1 MTRTYLVPLVF
12 AAIASLLAIA
22 SFAIGSLA
30 SADPDDGGTE
40 DPRELAR
47 RAVDPDPALSEPA
60 IAALRAL
67 GREGHQALM
76 GEHGAAI
83 AELRDAGRS
92 SDRGAQGRLR
102 HALDVVAG
110 QRDAHASGL
119 YWHTDLDE
127 ARAESRRT
135 GRPILS
141 LRLLGRLDEEMSCA
155 NSRFFRVVLYPDAEV
170 SRVLADRFV
179 LHWSSERPAPR
190 ITIDMGDGRRIVR
203 TITGNSVHYVIDP
216 AGRVVDAIPGLY
228 APPQFRAALERAEA
242 IARACAGRADGAFDG
257 CMREQHERAVAIGRA
272 DYEARAGVGLPSW
285 DRMIALTSRGS
296 LAAAEPPSAIDAM
309 PLTLGKMSIETPML
323 RALARDRGEVREPET
338 IAWRE
343 AGALDL
349 AARPADPRTIALVR
363 LKTGVASP
371 AAEAAELLAVAA
383 ADGVRNEATLH
394 RIVHGWLASRE
405 PRMHELDALN
415 ERVYRELF
423 LTPAG
428 DPWLGLRD
436 PRLWDAVESP

>member
-12 AAIASLLAIA
+12 AAIATLLAIA
-22 SFAIGSLA
+22 SLAIGSIA

-47 RAVDPDPALSEPA
+47 RAVDPDPAIAEPA

-67 GREGHQALM
+67 GREGHTALVS
-76 GEHGAAI
+76 EHAAAI
-83 AELRDAGRS
+83 AELRTTGRAA
-92 SDRGAQGRLR
+92 DRATTDRLR
-102 HALDVVAG
+102 HALDVVAA

-119 YWHTDLDE
+119 YWHTDLAS
-127 ARAESRRT
+127 ARAESLRT

-216 AGRVVDAIPGLY
+216 AGRVVDVLPGLY
-228 APPQFRAALERAEA
+228 APSQFLAALERAEA
-242 IARACAGRADGAFDG
+242 VAGACAGRADAAFGA
-257 CMREQHERAVAIGRA
+257 CMREQHEIATAI
-272 DYEARAGVGLPSW
+272 ARAGYESRARVGLPSW
-285 DRMIALTSRGS
+285 DRMIALTSRRS
-296 LAAAEPPSAIDAM
+296 IAEAEPPSAIDAM
-309 PLTLGKMSIETPML
+309 PLTMGKASIETPML
-323 RALARDRGEVREPET
+323 RALARDRAEVREPES

-349 AARPADPRTIALVR
+349 AARPIDPRTVALVR
-363 LKTGVASP
+363 LKTGVERP
-371 AAEAAELLAVAA
+371 EDEAAELLAVAA
-383 ADGVRNEATLH
+383 ADGVRNEATMH
-394 RIVHGWLASRE
+394 RVLHGWLASGD
-405 PRMHELDALN
+405 PRMRGLDALN

-423 LTPAG
+423 LTPAS